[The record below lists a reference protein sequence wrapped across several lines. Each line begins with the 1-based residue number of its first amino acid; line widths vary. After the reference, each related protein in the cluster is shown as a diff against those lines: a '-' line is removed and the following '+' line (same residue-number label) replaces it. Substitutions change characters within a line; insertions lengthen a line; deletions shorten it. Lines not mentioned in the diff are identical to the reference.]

1 MEYATA
7 YAQDIT
13 KKAKGIIDSDT
24 IKNFKNSWVGKRALV
39 ISSMIGL
46 TGICMSFIPK
56 IYTWASGGV
65 NPNASAIYNEAQ
77 GKNANPQKKE
87 VK

>member
-24 IKNFKNSWVGKRALV
+24 IKNFKNSYQYLKMFYPNVNKQLHDAAKILSRKK
-39 ISSMIGL
+39 SS
-46 TGICMSFIPK
+46 
-56 IYTWASGGV
+56 
-65 NPNASAIYNEAQ
+65 
-77 GKNANPQKKE
+77 
-87 VK
+87 